1 MHISLEYLTVF
12 LGLLSAGHCLQS
24 SQIPPDTPL
33 SSLIASAKSHLV
45 SGSPREALLYF
56 DAAVS
61 RDPTNY
67 LTIFQRGA
75 AYLSLGR
82 NTQALG
88 DFNHVLSLKPDF
100 ESALLQRARLRG
112 KLADWDGAIA
122 DLEKAERKSSPE
134 YQEFQE
140 ARNAASRAQE
150 AERER
155 AWDACISQVNI
166 AIIKA
171 GSSGSLRR
179 TRAHCRFER
188 GEVEEGISD
197 LIHLLHISPG
207 LVEPHLQISSLF
219 FYALGDSDR
228 GLSQIRK
235 CLHSDPDSKVCN
247 NLYRKER
254 KVVKRLEKL
263 RSALD
268 SRKFSN
274 AISLLVGKGE
284 ESGLVEDVNKDVQ
297 HAKEAG
303 YIHSNSP
310 NGLYMSLVQ
319 DTCEA
324 YREVCCPWISVP
336 WHI

>member
-1 MHISLEYLTVF
+1 MHFPLEYLTVF
-12 LGLLSAGHCLQS
+12 LGLLSAGYGLQS

-45 SGSPREALLYF
+45 NGSPRDALLYF

-88 DFNHVLSLKPDF
+88 DFNHVLNLKPDF

-112 KLADWDGAIA
+112 KLADWDGAMA
-122 DLEKAERKSSPE
+122 DLEKVGRKSSPE
-134 YQEFQE
+134 YQELQE
-140 ARNAASRAQE
+140 ARNAARRAQE
-150 AERER
+150 AERQG
-155 AWDACISQVNI
+155 AWEICVDQANI
-166 AIIKA
+166 AITKA

-179 TRAHCRFER
+179 TRARCRFER

-197 LIHLLHISPG
+197 LIHLLHVSPG

-247 NLYRKER
+247 DLYRRER
-254 KVVKRLEKL
+254 KVAKRLEKL
-263 RSALD
+263 RRALD

-274 AISLLVGKGE
+274 AVNLLVGKGE
-284 ESGLVEDVNKDVQ
+284 ESGLVDDVNRDVQ
-297 HAKEAG
+297 HAKKAG

-310 NGLYMSLVQ
+310 NGLYISLVQ
-319 DTCEA
+319 DSCEA
-324 YREVCCPWISVP
+324 YREVCYP
-336 WHI
+336 